1 MEGQKEE
8 ENPPISEFQPT
19 PEEEVENAIH
29 SDNAT
34 ETAEIAALEDSQD
47 GTREQSIIDS
57 TINAARE
64 TVVGVASNVTETADS
79 ARAAVT
85 GSGPRQDHGQRRTGQ
100 IGEPKPTIYI
110 GNLFFD
116 VTENDLVKE
125 LSRFGTILKCRLMRD
140 SRGLSKG

>member
-47 GTREQSIIDS
+47 GTREQGIIDS

-79 ARAAVT
+79 ARAAVA
-85 GSGPRQDHGQRRTGQ
+85 GSGLRQDHGQRRTGQ